1 MSEPTTGVPADTLT
15 PSNSAAF
22 KEFIWRYTNLIA
34 QALSAL
40 GMPASR
46 ESTLAHAADPDS
58 LIVQYLEHWLNQSHP
73 DWEGELQ
80 QVKQAIGE
88 KALAAKINL
97 TGRTARAIDLM
108 ELVQAKGWNEDLIA
122 NGLVAILANNK
133 SKYRV
138 LIQSAQLDQ
147 PQHA

>member
-1 MSEPTTGVPADTLT
+1 MSEPTTVTPADTLS
-15 PSNSAAF
+15 PGNSDAF
-22 KEFIWRYTNLIA
+22 KQFVWLYLNIIA
-34 QALSAL
+34 RAATSL
-40 GMPASR
+40 GMPVSS

-58 LIVQYLEHWLNQSHP
+58 LIVQYLEHWLNQAHP

-88 KALAAKINL
+88 KALATKINL

-108 ELVQAKGWNEDLIA
+108 ELVQAKGWNDDLIA

>member
-1 MSEPTTGVPADTLT
+1 
-15 PSNSAAF
+15 
-22 KEFIWRYTNLIA
+22 
-34 QALSAL
+34 
-40 GMPASR
+40 MPASR

-58 LIVQYLEHWLNQSHP
+58 LIVQYLEHWLNQAHP

-88 KALAAKINL
+88 KALATKINL

-108 ELVQAKGWNEDLIA
+108 ELVQAKGWNDDLIA

>member
-1 MSEPTTGVPADTLT
+1 MSEPTTVVPADTLT
-15 PSNSAAF
+15 PGNSAAF
-22 KEFIWRYTNLIA
+22 KEFIWRYTNFIA

-40 GMPASR
+40 GLPASR

-73 DWEGELQ
+73 DWESELQ

-108 ELVQAKGWNEDLIA
+108 ELVQVKGWNDDLIA